1 MESIMRKFFKSSWM
15 ETSKEQLNPKLSQRV
30 FTTNN
35 VMVVHYTY
43 EPGLEF
49 EQHSH
54 PQEQVTIVQTGRLL
68 MRIEG
73 EIVELKKGDVCFVAP
88 TILHST
94 SVLGDERVESISIFS
109 PVAERVVTER

>member
-1 MESIMRKFFKSSWM
+1 MKKFFKSSWV
-15 ETSKEQLNPKLSQRV
+15 ETDREQLDPKLSQRV

-35 VMVVHYTY
+35 VLVVHYVY

-68 MRIEG
+68 IRVEQ
-73 EIVELKKGDVCFVAP
+73 EEFELKKGDICFIAP
-88 TILHST
+88 NIPHST
-94 SVLGDERVESISIFS
+94 TVLGREKVESISIFS
-109 PVAERVVTER
+109 PVAERVVIDR

>member
-1 MESIMRKFFKSSWM
+1 MRKFLKSSWL
-15 ETSKEQLNPKLSQRV
+15 ETDEEQLNAKLSQRV

-35 VMVVHYTY
+35 VMVVHYIY

-49 EQHSH
+49 EKHSH
-54 PQEQVTIVQTGRLL
+54 PQEQVTIVQTGKLL
-68 MRIEG
+68 MHIEG

-88 TILHST
+88 NISHST

-109 PVAERVVTER
+109 PVAERVVIDR

>member
-1 MESIMRKFFKSSWM
+1 MKKFFKSSWG
-15 ETSKEQLNPKLSQRV
+15 ETDLEQLDPKLFQRV

-35 VMVVHYTY
+35 VMVVHYVY

-68 MRIEG
+68 LKVEG
-73 EIVELKKGDVCFVAP
+73 SEVEMNKGDICFIAP
-88 TILHST
+88 NIPHATT
-94 SVLGDERVESISIFS
+94 VLGAERVESISIFS
-109 PVAERVVTER
+109 PVAEKVVIER